1 MKGLF
6 TLDLQFLI
14 SQKRLF
20 MVFLFIMAAFVF
32 GGGSNIL
39 MSMAPLLIII
49 ILIRSLLIE
58 VEANNARMLF
68 TMPFSRKDFVIEKYA
83 LIFGGAFLAQVIVLW
98 ISSFILK
105 TSEAEFTGQI
115 LLQLLII
122 SIPASILIPINLK
135 FKSNSQIVTM
145 FLSMALVL
153 AVISLME
160 YQDELV
166 SVFGQIGHIHPIILT
181 ASGVI
186 LIILFISVSMLISY
200 QIVKSEEF

>member
-32 GGGSNIL
+32 GGDSNIL

-83 LIFGGAFLAQVIVLW
+83 PIFGGAFLAQVIVLW

-200 QIVKSEEF
+200 QIVKSDEF

>member
-32 GGGSNIL
+32 GGDSNIL

-166 SVFGQIGHIHPIILT
+166 SFFGQIDHIHPIILT

>member
-32 GGGSNIL
+32 GGDSNIL

>member
-1 MKGLF
+1 M
-6 TLDLQFLI
+6 
-14 SQKRLF
+14 
-20 MVFLFIMAAFVF
+20 
-32 GGGSNIL
+32 
-39 MSMAPLLIII
+39 
-49 ILIRSLLIE
+49 
-58 VEANNARMLF
+58 
-68 TMPFSRKDFVIEKYA
+68 
-83 LIFGGAFLAQVIVLW
+83 
-98 ISSFILK
+98 K

-181 ASGVI
+181 ASGDI

>member
-32 GGGSNIL
+32 GGDSNIL

-68 TMPFSRKDFVIEKYA
+68 TMPFSRKDFVI
-83 LIFGGAFLAQVIVLW
+83 GGAFLAQVIVLW